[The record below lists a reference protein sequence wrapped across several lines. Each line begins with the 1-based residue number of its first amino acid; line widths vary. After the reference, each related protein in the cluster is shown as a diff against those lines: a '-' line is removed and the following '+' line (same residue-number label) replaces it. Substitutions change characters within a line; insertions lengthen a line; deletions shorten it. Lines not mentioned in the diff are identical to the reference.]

1 MITRTIRRDITQEKQ
16 HNTTIA
22 IWKFLFSLLIL
33 WRHAEVYNPIFANSH
48 FNFIGGSI
56 AIFFFFIVSGYLMTV
71 KALSMPTDNLGKS
84 TFSYI
89 GKKIIRFLPFIIVA
103 ETASIIVY
111 VINGGQ
117 LNLPVILNSFFDF
130 TIVPQIFITH
140 QKFLGIA
147 WYISAM
153 LVGMLILYPLI
164 VKYKKNFLYLIS
176 PLIALFAFS
185 FMNKMDGGSYA
196 SADVYY
202 FNFLPKGLIA
212 ALGGLS
218 LGSLSYLLAS
228 KIQSINFSRFSK
240 IALTFIYVFFF
251 CSIFFLSC
259 DSRSHY
265 FYDSIMVV
273 LLFTGISIA
282 FSNIS
287 VTQKLTNNRIVLY
300 LEKLSLPLYL
310 NQMWVMTIVH
320 SLFPNID
327 KFYIFIAISTIMT
340 ILISILTIYL
350 TGFLTKV
357 FQENKLKKDSFA
369 KLASIVFKTI

>member
-1 MITRTIRRDITQEKQ
+1 MITRTIHRDITQEKQ

-56 AIFFFFIVSGYLMTV
+56 AIFFFFIVSGYLMTI

-228 KIQSINFSRFSK
+228 KIRSINFSRFSK

-357 FQENKLKKDSFA
+357 FQENKLKKI
-369 KLASIVFKTI
+369 LLQN

>member
-1 MITRTIRRDITQEKQ
+1 
-16 HNTTIA
+16 
-22 IWKFLFSLLIL
+22 
-33 WRHAEVYNPIFANSH
+33 
-48 FNFIGGSI
+48 
-56 AIFFFFIVSGYLMTV
+56 
-71 KALSMPTDNLGKS
+71 
-84 TFSYI
+84 
-89 GKKIIRFLPFIIVA
+89 
-103 ETASIIVY
+103 
-111 VINGGQ
+111 
-117 LNLPVILNSFFDF
+117 
-130 TIVPQIFITH
+130 
-140 QKFLGIA
+140 
-147 WYISAM
+147 
-153 LVGMLILYPLI
+153 
-164 VKYKKNFLYLIS
+164 
-176 PLIALFAFS
+176 
-185 FMNKMDGGSYA
+185 MDGGSYA

-228 KIQSINFSRFSK
+228 KIRSINFSRFSK

-357 FQENKLKKDSFA
+357 FQENKLKKI
-369 KLASIVFKTI
+369 LLQN

>member
-1 MITRTIRRDITQEKQ
+1 M
-16 HNTTIA
+16 
-22 IWKFLFSLLIL
+22 
-33 WRHAEVYNPIFANSH
+33 
-48 FNFIGGSI
+48 
-56 AIFFFFIVSGYLMTV
+56 
-71 KALSMPTDNLGKS
+71 
-84 TFSYI
+84 
-89 GKKIIRFLPFIIVA
+89 IVA

-300 LEKLSLPLYL
+300 LEKLSLPL
-310 NQMWVMTIVH
+310 
-320 SLFPNID
+320 
-327 KFYIFIAISTIMT
+327 
-340 ILISILTIYL
+340 
-350 TGFLTKV
+350 
-357 FQENKLKKDSFA
+357 
-369 KLASIVFKTI
+369 

>member
-1 MITRTIRRDITQEKQ
+1 MITCTIHRDITQEKQ

-56 AIFFFFIVSGYLMTV
+56 AIFFFFIVSGYLMTI

-176 PLIALFAFS
+176 PLIALF
-185 FMNKMDGGSYA
+185 Y
-196 SADVYY
+196 
-202 FNFLPKGLIA
+202 
-212 ALGGLS
+212 
-218 LGSLSYLLAS
+218 
-228 KIQSINFSRFSK
+228 
-240 IALTFIYVFFF
+240 
-251 CSIFFLSC
+251 
-259 DSRSHY
+259 
-265 FYDSIMVV
+265 
-273 LLFTGISIA
+273 
-282 FSNIS
+282 
-287 VTQKLTNNRIVLY
+287 
-300 LEKLSLPLYL
+300 E
-310 NQMWVMTIVH
+310 
-320 SLFPNID
+320 
-327 KFYIFIAISTIMT
+327 
-340 ILISILTIYL
+340 
-350 TGFLTKV
+350 
-357 FQENKLKKDSFA
+357 
-369 KLASIVFKTI
+369 